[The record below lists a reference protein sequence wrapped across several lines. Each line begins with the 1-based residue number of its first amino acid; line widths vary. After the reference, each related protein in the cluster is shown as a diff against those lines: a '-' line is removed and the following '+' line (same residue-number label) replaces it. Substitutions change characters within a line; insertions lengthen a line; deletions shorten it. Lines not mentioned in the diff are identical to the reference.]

1 MLHLIQE
8 VVAVINQF
16 ALLYLEIKKTYN
28 VGWTS
33 VEWNSYQSDFNN
45 ISVTDEPER
54 KLTES

>member
-1 MLHLIQE
+1 MLHLIQD

-33 VEWNSYQSDFNN
+33 VEWNSCQSDFNN
-45 ISVTDEPER
+45 ISVTGGPER

>member
-1 MLHLIQE
+1 MLHLIQD

-28 VGWTS
+28 VWWTS

>member
-1 MLHLIQE
+1 MLHLIQD

-28 VGWTS
+28 VWWTS
-33 VEWNSYQSDFNN
+33 VEWNSYQSGFNN